1 MGLFDAAEA
10 ALAGLAVRVAALEG
24 GTVEPPVEPPP
35 VTYTPSGEVRITS
48 GAALSTLSWTGL
60 DVGVWGEGS
69 VGASISDCRAD
80 GCRFGIKIGSGPT
93 TRGLSIA
100 RYISTDTRIPLFL
113 ADTEDAT
120 ITDLDLAGRV
130 GTNGDHCIYMERGN
144 KRLTGRNW
152 NLRHGADYCL
162 HFYDGTFSGTY
173 TSEDID
179 LEHITLDATGGGHYP
194 LCIIG
199 YRRVTIRDLTMIG
212 TADGPCIML
221 KDCQD
226 VLIEDFAAQG
236 GYSLVYSHGGVSGV
250 TIRNGSYPGTK
261 PLISGVTSG
270 VTFEGVTR

>member
-10 ALAGLAVRVAALEG
+10 HLAGLEARVAALES
-24 GTVEPPVEPPP
+24 PAPP
-35 VTYTPSGEVRITS
+35 VTYTPSDEVCITS
-48 GAALSTLSWTGL
+48 GATLSALSWSGL

-69 VGASISDCRAD
+69 EDASVSDCRAD
-80 GCRFGIKIGSGPT
+80 SCRFGIKIGSGPT

-113 ADTEDAT
+113 ADTEDST
-120 ITDLDLAGRV
+120 LTDLDLAGRV

-144 KRLTGRNW
+144 KRMTGRNW
-152 NLRHGADYCL
+152 SLKHGADYCL
-162 HFYDGTFSGTY
+162 HMYDGTFNGTF

-179 LEHITLDATGGGHYP
+179 LEHITLDATGGHYP

-199 YRRVTIRDLTMIG
+199 YRRVTIRDLYMKG

-221 KDCQD
+221 KDCQE
-226 VLIEDFAAQG
+226 VLIEDFAASG

-250 TIRNGSYPGTK
+250 TIRNGSYPAGP
-261 PLISGVTSG
+261 PLISGVTAG